1 MGTDDRKGRGNAMKR
16 TIVILLSL
24 LLLSA
29 CGGTA
34 SEQANEPGSRAA
46 RSAAADGGQKA
57 ASEAN
62 VDTVA
67 PASAAPAETPAPVPP
82 EVRFPG
88 KFSDA
93 PVYGDK
99 SYKSN
104 AIDVSIRSV
113 TVEDTYAKI
122 CTFHVA
128 DIYVKDVTSIKA
140 AAAFGDFNTRYSRK
154 VKEIADS
161 VGALLAIDGD
171 SYVRVK
177 KSFVI
182 RNGVLYRD
190 TLIEDTDLCVLYR
203 DGRMETKK
211 WGTFTMQ
218 EIIDA
223 DPWQVWGFGPALL
236 DENGHAIEITHSL
249 SGHNPR
255 AAIGYYEPG
264 HYCFVVVDGRLDGW
278 SEGIRLSTFSKL
290 MEDLGCKAAYN
301 LDGGGSAQMYWNG
314 EIISRSCNESR
325 VISDIIYL
333 LPEE

>member
-1 MGTDDRKGRGNAMKR
+1 MKR
-16 TIVILLSL
+16 AVTVLLSL
-24 LLLSA
+24 LLLCACRAQNAPAQNAAGTSSTQPRKATDSA
-29 CGGTA
+29 VSDSADEPSDKADAETVVLA
-34 SEQANEPGSRAA
+34 TEQAAQR
-46 RSAAADGGQKA
+46 
-57 ASEAN
+57 
-62 VDTVA
+62 
-67 PASAAPAETPAPVPP
+67 TPPEVPP

-88 KFSDA
+88 KFSDVPA
-93 PVYGDK
+93 YGER
-99 SYKSN
+99 SYKSRS
-104 AIDVSIRSV
+104 IDVSIKTV
-113 TVEDTYAKI
+113 TVRDTYAKI
-122 CTFHVA
+122 CTYHVA

-140 AAAFGDFNTRYSRK
+140 AAAYGDFNTRYVRK

-171 SYVRVK
+171 SYTRERA
-177 KSFVI
+177 SFVI
-182 RNGVLYRD
+182 RNGELYRD

-218 EIIDA
+218 EIIDS

-236 DENGHAIEITHSL
+236 DENGHAIEIEHAL

-264 HYCFVVVDGRLDGW
+264 HYCFVIVDGRSEGW

-314 EIISRSCNESR
+314 EIISRCCNEGR
-325 VISDIIYL
+325 TISDIIYL

>member
-1 MGTDDRKGRGNAMKR
+1 MKR
-16 TIVILLSL
+16 AIAILLSL

-29 CGGTA
+29 CGGAA
-34 SEQANEPGSRAA
+34 SEQTGEAQRRAGQVPA
-46 RSAAADGGQKA
+46 DEAQADGSSG
-57 ASEAN
+57 EN
-62 VDTVA
+62 
-67 PASAAPAETPAPVPP
+67 AETVDAVSDPTETMTPPPAPP

-88 KFSDA
+88 RFSDK
-93 PVYGDK
+93 PEYGER
-99 SYKSN
+99 SYKSS
-104 AIDVSIRSV
+104 ALDITVKSV
-113 TVEDTYAKI
+113 TVPDTYAKI
-122 CTFHVA
+122 CTYHVA

-140 AAAFGDFNTRYSRK
+140 AAAYGDFNTRYSRK

-203 DGRMETKK
+203 DGRMETKQ